1 MRPEMN
7 VLRRFL
13 YLTAAVNALVGF
25 SLAVLPKFVTKS
37 VFGQVA
43 LPEYAWVRIGGIQ
56 ALGLAMLQVLV
67 AQRAAEVWWWSWAF
81 VIVEGLIA
89 VVAALNAIFGLDPAS
104 SAVLWW
110 LIALVNGGLTAGL
123 LWGIGKTG
131 QQRPL
136 P

>member
-1 MRPEMN
+1 MN

-13 YLTAAVNALVGF
+13 YLMAAVNVLVG
-25 SLAVLPKFVTKS
+25 LALAILPKFVTKS
-37 VFGQVA
+37 MFGQVA

-67 AQRAAEVWWWSWAF
+67 AQRSNEVWWWSWAF

-89 VVAALNAIFGLDPAS
+89 VVAALNALFGLDPGS

-110 LIALVNGGLTAGL
+110 LIAVVNGALTAGL

-131 QQRPL
+131 QDRPL

>member
-1 MRPEMN
+1 MT

-13 YLTAAVNALVGF
+13 YLMAALNALVGLA
-25 SLAVLPKFVTKS
+25 LAVLPKFVTRS

-43 LPEYAWVRIGGIQ
+43 LPEYAWVRIGGLQ

-67 AQRAAEVWWWSWAF
+67 AQRSNEVWWWSWAF

-89 VVAALNAIFGLDPAS
+89 VVAALNAAFGLAPGS
-104 SAVLWW
+104 SSILWW
-110 LIALVNGGLTAGL
+110 LIAAVNGALTAGL
-123 LWGIGKTG
+123 LWGLGKTG
-131 QQRPL
+131 QERPL

>member
-1 MRPEMN
+1 MR

-13 YLTAAVNALVGF
+13 YLTAAVNALVGLA
-25 SLAVLPKFVTKS
+25 LAVLPKYVTKS
-37 VFGQVA
+37 LFAQVA

-67 AQRAAEVWWWSWAF
+67 AQRSSDVWWWSWAF
-81 VIVEGLIA
+81 VVVEGLVA
-89 VVAALNAIFGLDPAS
+89 VIAALNAIFGLAPGS
-104 SAVLWW
+104 SSVLWW
-110 LIALVNGGLTAGL
+110 LIAAVNSALTVGL

-131 QQRPL
+131 QERPL

>member
-1 MRPEMN
+1 MR

-13 YLTAAVNALVGF
+13 YLMAAVNVLVG
-25 SLAVLPKFVTKS
+25 LALAILPKFVTKS
-37 VFGQVA
+37 MFGQVA

-67 AQRAAEVWWWSWAF
+67 AQRSNEVWWWSWAF

-89 VVAALNAIFGLDPAS
+89 VVAALNALFGLDPGS
-104 SAVLWW
+104 SAMLWW
-110 LIALVNGGLTAGL
+110 LIAVVNGALTAGL

-131 QQRPL
+131 QDRPL

>member
-1 MRPEMN
+1 MR

-13 YLTAAVNALVGF
+13 YLTAAVNALVGLA
-25 SLAVLPKFVTKS
+25 LAVLPKFVTKS
-37 VFGQVA
+37 LFEQVA

-67 AQRAAEVWWWSWAF
+67 AQRSAEVWWWSWAF

-89 VVAALNAIFGLDPAS
+89 VIAALNALFGLAPES

-110 LIALVNGGLTAGL
+110 LIAGVNAALTAGL

-131 QQRPL
+131 QERPL